1 MVDQHSKIVLQKHA
15 LRAGQ
20 ARAALLHGSRH
31 NPADLRRPTPAIWA
45 GLALAGL
52 VIAVVI
58 VLSALGIGGHRTP
71 RSAPPA
77 EAVPVSAVAP
87 AS

>member
-1 MVDQHSKIVLQKHA
+1 MVDQRSKIVLQKHA

-58 VLSALGIGGHRTP
+58 VLSALGVGGHGAA

-77 EAVPVSAVAP
+77 DAVPVSAVAP